1 VLRVMEESRRAGLGE
16 DETVARVMEAARG

>member
-1 VLRVMEESRRAGLGE
+1 VMEESRRAGLGE